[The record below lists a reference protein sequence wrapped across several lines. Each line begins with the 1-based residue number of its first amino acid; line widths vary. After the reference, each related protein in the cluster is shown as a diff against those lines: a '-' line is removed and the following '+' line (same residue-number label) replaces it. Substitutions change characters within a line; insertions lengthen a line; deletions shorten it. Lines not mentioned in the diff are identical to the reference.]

1 MAAAGESHQP
11 PSLESMEI
19 TWNEYLQRAAAGEQQ
34 ALARLYDD
42 TSHLIYSVA
51 VRILGDPADAE
62 EVTVDVFSQVWR
74 SASTFD
80 RERGTPLGWLTMLA
94 RSRALDRLR
103 RRVSR
108 ARFEAP
114 LDAMGEPAAGLDPP
128 EENAALAEERRR
140 VVEALD
146 ELAPEQ
152 RAAIEMAYFEG
163 YSHSELA
170 ERLGQP
176 LGTVKTRIRLGMQ
189 KLRDRLGGRTS

>member
-1 MAAAGESHQP
+1 
-11 PSLESMEI
+11 MEI
-19 TWNEYLQRAAAGEQQ
+19 TWNDYIQRAAAGEQQ

-42 TSHLIYSVA
+42 TSHLIYSVV
-51 VRILGDPADAE
+51 VRILGEQADAE

-74 SASTFD
+74 SAGAFD

-103 RRVSR
+103 RRASR

-114 LDAMGEPAAGLDPP
+114 LDAMGERAAGLDPP
-128 EENAALAEERRR
+128 EEAAVLAEERRR
-140 VVEALD
+140 IGDALG

-152 RAAIEMAYFEG
+152 RQAIELAYFEG

-189 KLRDRLGGRTS
+189 KLRDRLRGTDR